1 MNIDL
6 NKSLMQSASCVRQRW
21 IAYNEEQ
28 KQTKKTDEK
37 FKKRK
42 TIEGKIQ
49 DMKMK

>member
-6 NKSLMQSASCVRQRW
+6 NKNLMQSASCVRQRW